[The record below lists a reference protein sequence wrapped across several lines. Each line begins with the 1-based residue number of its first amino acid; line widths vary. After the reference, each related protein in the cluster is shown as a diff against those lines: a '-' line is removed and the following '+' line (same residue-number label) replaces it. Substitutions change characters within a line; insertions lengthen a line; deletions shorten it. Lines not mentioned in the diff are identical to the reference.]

1 MNKSC
6 IAAALISAFAFTASA
21 APLKILI
28 VNDDGCE
35 STGSISLQE
44 KLTQKG
50 FEVWMVAPATNQS
63 GIGSAITFKTG
74 KIFDVKKAAD
84 KRYCFPDTRRFG

>member
-6 IAAALISAFAFTASA
+6 IAAALISAFAFTTSA

-50 FEVWMVAPATNQS
+50 TVENDTDSGWLNKGYITYSLFDGAMNAPQFQAQYEELLS
-63 GIGSAITFKTG
+63 K
-74 KIFDVKKAAD
+74 
-84 KRYCFPDTRRFG
+84 

>member
-6 IAAALISAFAFTASA
+6 IAAALISAFTFTVSA

-35 STGSISLQE
+35 SPGSISLQE

-50 FEVWMVAPATNQS
+50 FEV
-63 GIGSAITFKTG
+63 
-74 KIFDVKKAAD
+74 
-84 KRYCFPDTRRFG
+84 